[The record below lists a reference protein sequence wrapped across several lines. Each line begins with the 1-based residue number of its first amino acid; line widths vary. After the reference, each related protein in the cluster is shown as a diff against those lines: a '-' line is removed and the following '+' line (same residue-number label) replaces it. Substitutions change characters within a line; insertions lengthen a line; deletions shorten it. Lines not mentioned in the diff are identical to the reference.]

1 MKIKSKLLG
10 ISKRN
15 NEKGWALIEVTAGL
29 ALLALFS
36 VQFMYV
42 ILNTGSWLN
51 QAAMETKALNYAYS
65 ITQVLQANRHYFM
78 VSGSEGYEIDME
90 KLNAA
95 LPPLENMP
103 AQVETA
109 PRSDIPGSWQ
119 IVVKV
124 GWSENDFVKLQSI
137 LDL

>member
-1 MKIKSKLLG
+1 M
-10 ISKRN
+10 
-15 NEKGWALIEVTAGL
+15 IEVTAGL